1 MAPPKRVPGGALSTF
16 EWFWIVIVAAL
27 ILAIL
32 AKKSPLKRVI
42 VYEHQKALRYRK
54 GHYAGTLGPGQYWII
69 SSSSSIVPVDVRTE
83 FVTIQG
89 QDVLS
94 ADGVT
99 LKVSLAAE
107 FEVADPNVA
116 INKNVNFQA
125 EGQGA
130 GRKDSPLP
138 PLPALT

>member
-1 MAPPKRVPGGALSTF
+1 MSTF